1 MKGQDWTKEEL
12 EKLQEHYGKMP
23 NKELQEKYQP
33 NITVKSFWRKASEL
47 GITLQKNTT
56 GLKKKMKYCEN
67 TMVKYQMKN
76 CRKTTC
82 RAER

>member
-23 NKELQEKYQP
+23 NKELQEKYPP
-33 NITVKSFWRKASEL
+33 NRTGKSIRQKASEL
-47 GITLQKNTT
+47 SITLAKKTT